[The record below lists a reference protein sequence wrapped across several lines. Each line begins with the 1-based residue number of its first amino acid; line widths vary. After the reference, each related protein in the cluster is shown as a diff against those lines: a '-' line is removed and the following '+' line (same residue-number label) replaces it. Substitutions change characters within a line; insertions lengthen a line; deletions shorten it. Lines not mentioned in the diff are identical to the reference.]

1 MLEVLFLCPKRSFFI
16 IDHMRRFFVFMT
28 IFVVVCG
35 AAMAQ
40 VEVKES
46 PIKVEMHGFVGLSMM
61 LDSRQS
67 VNVRHNQI
75 HLYPKPAQYDPAG
88 EDINAQGMRR
98 FDASHSRL
106 GFFISGPDLLGAKAS
121 AVLEGDFLG
130 GSGAN
135 DVNFR
140 IRQANVKLQWEKS
153 FVLVGQAFHPLFV
166 TENYPNTQ
174 SLSAGAPYHPLNR
187 SFQLQVGHNL
197 SDQWCV
203 TGYVLGQNDFKS
215 VGFTGADLSLIPEF
229 AARIRYQNANGFFAV
244 LNGGVLTL
252 EPELVDAAGY
262 KSDARIVAPYVSG
275 SAKYAFD
282 KLQVKGGFVY
292 GGNMTS
298 HVMIG
303 GVGQKADGDYVPLR
317 TLSTWIDAQYPLG
330 RWTPGVF
337 GGYSANKGAS
347 TEAEAVEKYS
357 RAANIGELYA
367 ISPRL
372 YFNASPKFWI
382 GVEYLMNRALY
393 GAEMDEYAKPYDF
406 TAYTNHRL
414 SLNARYIF

>member
-1 MLEVLFLCPKRSFFI
+1 
-16 IDHMRRFFVFMT
+16 MRRLFVCMSL
-28 IFVVVCG
+28 FVVMCG
-35 AAMAQ
+35 VVGAQ
-40 VEVKES
+40 VEVKEL
-46 PIKVEMHGFVGLSMM
+46 PIKVEVHGFIGLSMM
-61 LDSRQS
+61 FDSRQS
-67 VNVRHNQI
+67 VNVRHNQLN
-75 HLYPKPAQYDPAG
+75 LYPKPAEYDNDG
-88 EDINAQGMRR
+88 KDINDQGLKS

-106 GFFISGPDLLGAKAS
+106 GFFISGPDVLGAKAS

-140 IRQANVKLQWEKS
+140 IRQANVKLQWDRS
-153 FVLVGQAFHPLFV
+153 FVLLGQTFHPLFV
-166 TENYPNTQ
+166 TENFPGVQ
-174 SLSAGAPYHPLNR
+174 SFSAGVPFHPLNR

-215 VGFTGADLSLIPEF
+215 VGFTGAELSMIPEF
-229 AARIRYQNANGFFAV
+229 AARIRYQNASGFFAV

-252 EPELVDAAGY
+252 KPELVDAQGY
-262 KSDARIVAPYVSG
+262 KSDAYIVAPYVSG

-282 KLQVKGGFVY
+282 KLLIKGGLVY

-303 GVGQKADGDYVPLR
+303 GVGQKDDGDYVPLR
-317 TLSTWIDAQYPLG
+317 TFSAWIDAQYPMG

-337 GGYSANKGAS
+337 SGYSANLGAS
-347 TEAEAVEKYS
+347 TEAVAVDKYS
-357 RAANIGELYA
+357 RAADIGELYA

-372 YFNASPKFWI
+372 YFNVSPKFWI
-382 GVEYLMNRALY
+382 GIEYLMNRALY
-393 GAEMDEYAKPYDF
+393 GAQMDEYAKPYDF
-406 TAYTNHRL
+406 TAYTNHRF
-414 SLNARYIF
+414 SLNARYNF